1 MEVLL
6 CIYGLDSLLPD
17 VKAMKKFKENLA
29 CRLINFC
36 NTLNQAS
43 LQIVEQF
50 NGLKQYFLVDA
61 PAKQPSILHNKRH
74 KKISDQ
80 LKHKYFLAEIHFVA
94 AVADAFSRF
103 LLVLFQKDELSIHML
118 HAE

>member
-1 MEVLL
+1 M
-6 CIYGLDSLLPD
+6 
-17 VKAMKKFKENLA
+17 
-29 CRLINFC
+29 
-36 NTLNQAS
+36 
-43 LQIVEQF
+43 QIVEQF